1 MSDTEP
7 DAAERA
13 ALGAAL
19 AGVTSERE
27 RAGRLVRETWVA
39 WAREQPF
46 PKESWLTGWDEL
58 GKGQREVDI
67 RIGEKVALAE
77 RERIAKVA
85 EDLGA
90 HYHGPDYDRT
100 ASFSDYR
107 RGAKA

>member
-19 AGVTSERE
+19 AEPGDPLLLSPGEW
-27 RAGRLVRETWVA
+27 ALVLRI
-39 WAREQPF
+39 ARM
-46 PKESWLTGWDEL
+46 LGHTRTGEL
-58 GKGQREVDI
+58 ADI
-67 RIGEKVALAE
+67 DQAIAAEK
-77 RERIAKVA
+77 ERIAQMA

-100 ASFSDYR
+100 ASFADYL